1 MRMDQG
7 GHCHVNGS
15 FPVQNNH
22 FRKVRHIADALTVV
36 PPFNMWKQ
44 SPAFLDITFGPI
56 PSSIWHDRSSL
67 IITNYL
73 RRVEKRPSWSFTAL
87 GALWVGDLRFLL
99 LETATVAW
107 WAGQVQDPL
116 EQFVLFLW
124 DVQRHLKFFDVLW
137 ALKPCIWMHMNA
149 CDIILDII
157 LDHILKSSTFSKL
170 AESCFSFGSWS
181 FAFVLA
187 MHKDHQTPRHQKCQS
202 QLLIRNKYC
211 LWFAFVLLGQNAIG
225 MGRLKHVAGGSSE
238 RHSDTH
244 SPIGDLIS
252 CSAQVCRFHV
262 CNLSAAWPVMSH
274 ELFIAFDW
282 RSIPAYH
289 RCFIVRWY
297 QVSLMSP

>member
-149 CDIILDII
+149 YDCKMLNALGEMSYLSLTLAI
-157 LDHILKSSTFSKL
+157 STSTIRL
-170 AESCFSFGSWS
+170 
-181 FAFVLA
+181 
-187 MHKDHQTPRHQKCQS
+187 P
-202 QLLIRNKYC
+202 LL
-211 LWFAFVLLGQNAIG
+211 
-225 MGRLKHVAGGSSE
+225 
-238 RHSDTH
+238 
-244 SPIGDLIS
+244 
-252 CSAQVCRFHV
+252 
-262 CNLSAAWPVMSH
+262 
-274 ELFIAFDW
+274 
-282 RSIPAYH
+282 RSIQRRFPGNRATGKASTG
-289 RCFIVRWY
+289 RGPRNVFGLWTRSLFERWAR
-297 QVSLMSP
+297 

>member
-99 LETATVAW
+99 LETATVVW
-107 WAGQVQDPL
+107 WAGQVQEP
-116 EQFVLFLW
+116 
-124 DVQRHLKFFDVLW
+124 K
-137 ALKPCIWMHMNA
+137 
-149 CDIILDII
+149 
-157 LDHILKSSTFSKL
+157 
-170 AESCFSFGSWS
+170 
-181 FAFVLA
+181 
-187 MHKDHQTPRHQKCQS
+187 
-202 QLLIRNKYC
+202 
-211 LWFAFVLLGQNAIG
+211 
-225 MGRLKHVAGGSSE
+225 LKHDSASFENVDDFSIWSNMISNMISHAFICIHMHSYAWFQCSKNIKELEMPLHIPKEQHKLFQRVLNLPGPSRNGG
-238 RHSDTH
+238 
-244 SPIGDLIS
+244 
-252 CSAQVCRFHV
+252 
-262 CNLSAAWPVMSH
+262 
-274 ELFIAFDW
+274 
-282 RSIPAYH
+282 
-289 RCFIVRWY
+289 CF
-297 QVSLMSP
+297 QE